1 MKNVFVKQMF
11 KAESSYACN
20 LDGFIFRTD
29 KIVLTCMESPD
40 FNTVCV
46 RLEIYRYHKPYNCT
60 KPLSQNLNAAISN

>member
-1 MKNVFVKQMF
+1 M
-11 KAESSYACN
+11 SSLNKCSR
-20 LDGFIFRTD
+20 LSPRTRVILMALFFELI
-29 KIVLTCMESPD
+29 KLFLTCMESPD